1 MSVATVLKWIS
12 GGLEAFLGIPILGG
26 TIILS
31 MAWVPLMVMLV
42 LHIVT
47 LVFSINE
54 FQNKHGSILGIITS
68 LVGWIPF
75 VGMTMHIITAIFLF
89 IDAYRSRTIYNER

>member
-1 MSVATVLKWIS
+1 MGTSTILKWIT

-26 TIILS
+26 AIVIGFGWT
-31 MAWVPLMVMLV
+31 PLLVMLV

-47 LVFSINE
+47 LIFSVKE

-68 LVGWIPF
+68 VLAWIPV
-75 VGMTMHIITAIFLF
+75 VGMIMHMISGLLLI
-89 IDAYRSRTIYNER
+89 IDAYRSKTR

>member
-1 MSVATVLKWIS
+1 LGTSTTLKWVT

-26 TIILS
+26 AIVIGFGWT
-31 MAWVPLMVMLV
+31 PLLVMLI

-47 LVFSINE
+47 LVFSANE

-68 LVGWIPF
+68 LLAWIPII
-75 VGMTMHIITAIFLF
+75 GMFLHMITGLLLL
-89 IDAYRSRTIYNER
+89 IDAYRARARV